1 MRSDMG
7 KTYSS
12 RSEGKGRG
20 TGEFILLVIT
30 HEGVRPRAVPW
41 ESFNKTLIPT
51 SPFSYLRLMTRLLP
65 FLLFLSLLIPA
76 NAETVKDREGAV
88 RSDKAKMS
96 ANDRWIY
103 NDIEAGFAEAKKSGR
118 PLMVVLRCVPCVACM
133 GIDTEVLTENEGI
146 TPLMDKFVRVRVIN
160 ANALDLSLFQFDYDL
175 SFSILFFNADKTIYG
190 RFGSWEH
197 QHDSQNRA
205 TSTLRQAM
213 ERTLALHAG
222 YPANAPSLAGKK
234 GQLMAYKTPIEMPSL
249 KTFRPELDW
258 NGQVVKSCVH
268 CHQVGDAIRLEVR
281 DTGAPLP
288 MKWIFPCPNPGA
300 LGITFGEEPVTGVSE
315 VADGSVAAR
324 AGIRAGDEIVSLDG
338 QPLIS
343 VADFS
348 WALHQFPESG
358 SIKVGLR
365 REGVVSKLAI
375 NLPEGWRNATDI
387 SKRAGVWPMR
397 AMAFGG
403 MRLESLNDEERKARG
418 IEAGKLALNALNVG
432 EYGKHAAAKKG
443 GISKRRCHRRSR
455 RE

>member
-1 MRSDMG
+1 MNRF
-7 KTYSS
+7 
-12 RSEGKGRG
+12 
-20 TGEFILLVIT
+20 FI
-30 HEGVRPRAVPW
+30 
-41 ESFNKTLIPT
+41 SF
-51 SPFSYLRLMTRLLP
+51 
-65 FLLFLSLLIPA
+65 LFLTFLIPA

-88 RSDKAKMS
+88 RSDAAKMS

-103 NDIEAGFAEAKKSGR
+103 NDIEAGFAEAKKSGK
-118 PLMVVLRCVPCVACM
+118 PLMVVLRCVPCMSCM
-133 GIDTEVLTENEGI
+133 GIDTEVLTENEAI
-146 TPLMDKFVRVRVIN
+146 TPLMDQFVRVRVIN

-205 TSTLRQAM
+205 TATLRQAM
-213 ERTLALHAG
+213 ERTLAIHAG
-222 YPANAPSLAGKK
+222 YPANAVSLAGKK
-234 GQLMAYKTPIEMPSL
+234 GQMMPYKTPVEMPSL

-281 DTGAPLP
+281 DTGAPMP
-288 MKWIFPCPNPGA
+288 MKWIFPYPNPGA

-315 VADGSVAAR
+315 VVDGSVAAQ
-324 AGIRAGDEIVSLDG
+324 AGIRVGDEIVSLDG

-358 SIKVGLR
+358 AIKVGLR
-365 REGVVSKLAI
+365 REGDLSELAVD
-375 NLPEGWRNATDI
+375 LPQGWRTATDI

-403 MRLESLNDEERKARG
+403 MRLENLNDEDRKARG
-418 IEAGKLALNALNVG
+418 IDSGKLALHAINVG
-432 EYGKHAAAKKG
+432 EYGKHAAAKKEGFQKGDIIVEVAGSDTLLTETDFLAQNLLNHRPGEKIPVVVLRG
-443 GISKRRCHRRSR
+443 GKRI
-455 RE
+455 ELNIPIQ